1 MFAIFGAV
9 SERLRAFFVADVAQ
23 EFEAHL
29 LSREAERRAE
39 LLRQAARYDGE
50 GLHGIAQHLRRQA
63 ELLDVQA
70 PLASVLP
77 AIAHLQA
84 DGEDAAVGKHT
95 RNNTTHG
102 SSAKLTLHAPDQRK
116 KGGKA

>member
-1 MFAIFGAV
+1 MFAIFRAL
-9 SERLRAFFVADVAQ
+9 SERLKALFVADVAQ
-23 EFEAHL
+23 DFEAQL
-29 LSREAERRAE
+29 LGREAERRAE
-39 LLRQAARYDGE
+39 LLRRAARYDGE
-50 GLHGIAQHLRRQA
+50 GLHGIAHHLRRQG
-63 ELLDVQA
+63 EQLDVQA

-102 SSAKLTLHAPDQRK
+102 SSAKLTLHSPDQRK
-116 KGGKA
+116 QGGKA